1 MPIENTGMVF
11 LYICSLHIYI
21 FFFTRIKGK
30 YIEYY
35 IQYLGFFF
43 FNVP

>member
-21 FFFTRIKGK
+21 FFFTQIKGK

-35 IQYLGFFF
+35 IRYLGFFF